1 VLQFVI
7 NLSVAHKIVNHI
19 VSNILFTEL
28 NLIFCIMS
36 SNISFDTLDSRKTAF
51 MMLYNEQK
59 YDIVEIANKLNIGV
73 GITQSIDDEILGFIR
88 YRDNKFQ
95 IVVNNSQKI
104 DEPMTNARVQTTIAH
119 EVAHWIYD
127 YDAMISDQR
136 IFCEN
141 INDTF
146 QDESESKAAKVATN
160 IIMGLKNPLI

>member
-1 VLQFVI
+1 
-7 NLSVAHKIVNHI
+7 
-19 VSNILFTEL
+19 
-28 NLIFCIMS
+28 MS
-36 SNISFDTLDSRKTAF
+36 SNISFETLESRKTAF

-127 YDAMISDQR
+127 YDEMVSNQR
-136 IFCEN
+136 IFCES
-141 INDTF
+141 INDIF
-146 QDESESKAAKVATN
+146 NDEMEIRASRVASN
-160 IIMGLKNPLI
+160 IMLGLNKPLVDQEAQLKIILDF